1 MPNTSDLNTFV
12 VPGVDVNDGDEIKFV
27 DGGKWHTY
35 DDGRKTIQIQVECPD
50 GKIKTVSLNNTSA
63 KNLSESYGGATEDW
77 QGKRALVS
85 VVKMNVRGQLKNV
98 LYLYPVK

>member
-1 MPNTSDLNTFV
+1 MPNTSDLNVFV
-12 VPGVDVNDGDEIKFV
+12 VPGEDVKDGDTITFV

-35 DDGRKTIQIQVECPD
+35 DDGRKTIQILVECPG

-63 KNLSESYGGATEDW
+63 KNLSESYGGSTEDW

-85 VVKMNVRGQLKNV
+85 VVKMNVRGTVKNV
-98 LYLYPVK
+98 LYLYPVQ